1 VMNRHDKL
9 KHIDEVLDLAEKIE
23 DAIRGVISAGVWKK
37 YRVSYEREF
46 DDYYV
51 WIRVRIP
58 FDPEV
63 DC

>member
-1 VMNRHDKL
+1 MDRYEKR
-9 KHIDEVLDLAEKIE
+9 KHIIEVLDLAEKVE
-23 DAIRGVISAGVWKK
+23 NAIREVISAGVWKH
-37 YRVSYEREF
+37 YRISYEREF

-58 FDPEV
+58 LDPQG